1 MYVHLCLYHSNA
13 CIYIHMY
20 MYDESI
26 ITLCMY
32 VYTQALE
39 TMVTHYVD
47 AEEFEK
53 SMEIV
58 ENFTTDLSSV
68 GAGELAST
76 LKK

>member
-1 MYVHLCLYHSNA
+1 
-13 CIYIHMY
+13 
-20 MYDESI
+20 
-26 ITLCMY
+26 
-32 VYTQALE
+32 
-39 TMVTHYVD
+39 MVTHYVD